1 MTAPATDTVL
11 ALLESYERGGA
22 EALIELLSPDA
33 VFVVPPEASA
43 EPDEYRGHQGAR
55 RYFAGFEGV
64 LDDVGFVLDELDEVA
79 PGVVLARVRIR
90 GVGAT
95 SGIEVEQATFMTFL
109 VRDGLVQRIA
119 AHGDLAVARQ
129 EIDRLS

>member
-11 ALLESYERGGA
+11 ALLESYERGGT
-22 EALIELLSPDA
+22 EAVIELLSPDA